1 MDLELSDEQRLLADS
16 LKAFVDSELMP
27 FEAVTDRAGEV
38 SKELGRQII
47 DKALALGFYAANL
60 PESVGG
66 GGLDNASLAIME
78 RELGKVT
85 HALHGYVWRPT
96 ELLLACEGDQIER
109 YLTPCVRGEKT
120 ECFAVTEPGAGSD
133 ILSMSTRATQ
143 KGGDWIVNGSKHF
156 ISSHVLPDFA
166 IVFAVTG
173 EDETDR
179 GPRKRITAFLID
191 RGQQGFDIQRGPRS
205 VSQRAYPTYV
215 LSFSDC
221 RLGPGQVLG
230 CEGQG
235 LELADKWIKMGRVW
249 VGANCCGRAERL
261 FELSVDWAATRKQ
274 FGQSIGRF
282 QGTSFKLAD
291 MVTELQAADLLV
303 MHAARKADA
312 VTMVS
317 ADAAMAKLY
326 ASEMLQRVADNAV
339 QIFGGMGLMEEMPIE
354 RLWRDSRLDRIWEGT
369 SEIQRHIISRHVLRQ
384 RGG

>member
-261 FELSVDWAATRKQ
+261 FELSVAWAATRKQ

-312 VTMVS
+312 GTMVS

>member
-230 CEGQG
+230 YEGQG

-312 VTMVS
+312 GTMVS

>member
-120 ECFAVTEPGAGSD
+120 ECFAVTKPGAGSD

-312 VTMVS
+312 GTMVS

-384 RGG
+384 RDG